1 MSKIFQSL
9 TLSRGA
15 IELLSSAMI
24 EPEWYPN
31 FFVPQEQ
38 GLKRVAIEQDL
49 FIVTEDTDLDDLFF
63 VVDLNMF
70 DGQDPEVVAEIFAR
84 AIRIAGKTF
93 EKRGAIPR
101 SWAPFHR
108 DSLLSIYAYSAANPA
123 GARLHFDQNAL
134 GSGNL
139 YAFLLTSETVDFL
152 DIEMDRKLFQ
162 RATNSI
168 ADALVADIAE
178 KADIDVGQYGVL
190 LSEPLDHMF
199 ATSGL
204 LKEWIENKLNPEQ
217 LNFVEKSHLEPI
229 RLRGNAGTG
238 KTQAM
243 AVKCLR
249 DLYMDADEGGDK
261 TFAFLTHSAGL
272 AHDVLR
278 TMLHAMDPTE
288 RWAKLKTDEGQP
300 KLWIG
305 TLYEMAEEKLGYQ
318 RKGLEPLSLDGREG
332 RFLQETLV
340 EDALADLRR
349 DPQTKLERFQAS
361 KVLGPQ
367 LDCEEISEHL
377 VAAIL
382 NEFACS
388 LDAENVR
395 RGNDAAERYLKGRRH
410 NWQMELPEVEDR
422 ELLLTLYEA
431 YRLKLRDNRVLSMDQ
446 LVADF
451 VRYLGTHEWDQ
462 LREEHGFDVIFVD
475 EYHYFNRLETVTFQN
490 LFKPRAAHHGRLP
503 VFMAYDL
510 KQSTTDASIGGGIQR
525 FKNPGVGESSSVDLE
540 RVYRSTPQI
549 GAFLADLDA
558 SFPTLDLEGEYA
570 TYNAVS
576 QREAGDIPGMLS
588 FDTNQD
594 LIDGVT
600 SRAQKLAKVTEG
612 KGREVAILCTNES
625 LFDIY
630 RKAGRVRDRIV
641 AIDSREDLKELRYT
655 KSRCIFSMPEYVA
668 GLQFDTVFLIH
679 LDSADVSDEEQSLY
693 QWRQH
698 ISRAYLGATRA
709 KNKLYIVCS
718 KERGGPSPA
727 VIQPLKNGT
736 LVQLE

>member
-1 MSKIFQSL
+1 MSKTFQSL
-9 TLSRGA
+9 TFSRGA
-15 IELLSSAMI
+15 VELFNSAMI

-31 FFVPQEQ
+31 FGVPPAQ

-49 FIVTEDTDLDDLFF
+49 FIVTDDADIDDPFF
-63 VVDLNMF
+63 VVDLRMF
-70 DGQDPEVVAEIFAR
+70 QGEKSEIIAEILAR
-84 AIRIAGKTF
+84 AMRVAGMTF
-93 EKRGAIPR
+93 ERRGSIPR
-101 SWAPFHR
+101 SWAQFKQA
-108 DSLLSIYAYSAANPA
+108 SVMSIYAYSAASPA
-123 GARLHFDQNAL
+123 GARLHFDQNAF
-134 GSGNL
+134 GTGNL
-139 YAFLLTSETVDFL
+139 YAFMLTPETLDFREL
-152 DIEMDRKLFQ
+152 EVDRKSFQ
-162 RATNSI
+162 RATNKI
-168 ADALVADIAE
+168 ADALLAE
-178 KADIDVGQYGVL
+178 MPAETQHDVGQYGVL
-190 LSEPLDHMF
+190 LSEPLDHLF
-199 ATSGL
+199 ASSGL
-204 LKEWIENKLNPEQ
+204 LTEWIDSKLNPEQ
-217 LNFVEKSHLEPI
+217 LVFVKKPHVEPI

-249 DLYMDADEGGDK
+249 DLYIDADSGGDK

-278 TMLHAMDPTE
+278 SMLHAMDPTE
-288 RWAKLKTDEGQP
+288 RWSTMRTSEGQP

-340 EDALADLRR
+340 HDAIADLRR

-367 LDCEEISEHL
+367 LDCDEVPDHL

-395 RGNDAAERYLKGRRH
+395 RGNEAAERYLKGRRQD
-410 NWQMELPEVEDR
+410 WQMKLPKEEDR
-422 ELLLTLYEA
+422 ELLLTLYED
-431 YRLKLRDNRVLSMDQ
+431 YRSKLKNNRVLSMDQ

-462 LREEHGFDVIFVD
+462 LREELGFDAIFVD

-490 LFKPRAAHHGRLP
+490 LFKTRAANNGRWP

-525 FKNPGVGESSSVDLE
+525 FKNPGVGESSLVDLE

-558 SFPTLDLEGEYA
+558 SFPTLDLEGEYE

-576 QREAGDIPGMLS
+576 QRKAGDTPGLLI

-600 SRAQKLAKVTEG
+600 SHAQKLAMVTEG
-612 KGREVAILCTNES
+612 KGREVAILCTDES

-641 AIDSREDLKELRYT
+641 AVDSREDLKELRYT

-679 LDSADVSDEEQSLY
+679 LDSADVSDDERSLY

-709 KNKLYIVCS
+709 KNKLFIVCS

-727 VIQPLKNGT
+727 ITQPLKNGT